1 VIKMDWPDMYKTQ
14 NQHKTR
20 MKAHSEFSK
29 DILCQ
34 NGHSSGHSNEG
45 LVIIPGGKKLA
56 AALKSP
62 NT

>member
-1 VIKMDWPDMYKTQ
+1 MDWPDMYKTQ

-34 NGHSSGHSNEG
+34 NGHSSVV
-45 LVIIPGGKKLA
+45 LF
-56 AALKSP
+56 
-62 NT
+62 